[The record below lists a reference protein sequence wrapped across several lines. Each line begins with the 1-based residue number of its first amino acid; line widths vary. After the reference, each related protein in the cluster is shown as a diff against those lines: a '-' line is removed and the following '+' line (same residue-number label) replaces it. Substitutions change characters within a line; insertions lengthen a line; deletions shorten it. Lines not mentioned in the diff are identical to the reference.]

1 MKIVIDARMLYWT
14 GVGRYIKA
22 LLENLERL
30 DLRNEYVVLVRK
42 ADWAVW
48 EPKAGNFKKL
58 EVNIDPYTVAEQL
71 RLPRL
76 IEELAPDLV
85 HFTAPHAG
93 MLYRGKKLVTVHDL
107 TLLDF
112 DTSRG
117 TGFKKWLRGL
127 KRWPFRVILWANL
140 RSASA
145 VITPTTYVKEQLVER
160 FRVQVSKVHITPLAA
175 DPLLGKPEPIEKF
188 KLEKGFL
195 LYWGNYYPYK
205 NVGSTL
211 EALKLLSVK
220 RPELWL
226 VLAGKP
232 DYFQEQL
239 KARADELGL
248 GERVR
253 FLGFVSDGEL
263 VSLCK
268 EAALVV
274 QPSFSEGF
282 GLTGLEAM
290 PHGVPVLAANASCLP
305 EVYGDAAVYFN
316 PRDPKDQAEKIDDL
330 LRHDELRQKLVTAG
344 YYRAKVFSWERT
356 ARRTLEVYRTI

>member
-1 MKIVIDARMLYWT
+1 MKIVIDGRMLYWT
-14 GVGRYIKA
+14 GVGRYTKA
-22 LLENLERL
+22 LLESLEQL
-30 DLRNEYVVLVRK
+30 DLKNEYVVLVRK
-42 ADWAVW
+42 ADWKLW
-48 EPKAGNFKKL
+48 EPKAGNFKRV
-58 EVNIDPYTVAEQL
+58 EVNIDPYTVGEQL
-71 RLPRL
+71 KLPRV
-76 IEELAPDLV
+76 IEELGADLV

-107 TLLDF
+107 TLLDY

-127 KRWPFRVILWANL
+127 KRWPFKVILWANL
-140 RSASA
+140 RTAAA
-145 VITPTTYVKEQLVER
+145 VLTPTVYVKEQLVGR
-160 FRVQVSKVHITPLAA
+160 FNVAGSKVHVTPLAA

-188 KLEKGFL
+188 KVGEGFL

-211 EALKLLSVK
+211 EALKLLTAK
-220 RPELWL
+220 RPDLRL

-263 VSLCK
+263 MSLCK
-268 EAALVV
+268 AAALLVL
-274 QPSFSEGF
+274 PSFSEGF
-282 GLTGLEAM
+282 GLQGLEAM

-305 EVYGDAAVYFN
+305 EVYGDAAVYFD
-316 PRDPKDQAEKIDDL
+316 PRDPKDQAGKIDDL
-330 LRHDELRQKLVTAG
+330 LRHDELRKKLVAAG
-344 YYRAKVFSWERT
+344 YYRVKVFSWERT
-356 ARRTLEVYRTI
+356 ARRTLEVYRTV